1 MSESIVPSWQDV
13 AERWKLAYD
22 DENAKLARVRALC
35 ENAVQRSEDSPART
49 FYGEPFPAMVLAK
62 DVLALLDGAL

>member
-1 MSESIVPSWQDV
+1 MTD
-13 AERWKLAYD
+13 AD
-22 DENAKLARVRALC
+22 KLARVRDLC